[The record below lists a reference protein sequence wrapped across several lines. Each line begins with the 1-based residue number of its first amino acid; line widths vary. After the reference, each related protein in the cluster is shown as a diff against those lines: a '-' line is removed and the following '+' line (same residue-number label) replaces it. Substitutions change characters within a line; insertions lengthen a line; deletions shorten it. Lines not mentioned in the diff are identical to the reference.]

1 MTWPVSLQIDAVDN
15 GARTARAL
23 TAYRQFETPCFMP
36 VGTRGTVRAVSMQ
49 DLEDIGFQVML
60 ANAYHLALRPGAEVI
75 AAMGGIHS
83 FSGWSGA
90 VLTDSGGYQT
100 RSLAP
105 VVDDNGVNFR
115 SVYDG
120 SMIRLTPESA
130 VAIQELIGAD
140 IQMVLDQCP
149 SLPAPIEVVKEAML
163 RTVEWARRAKKAHK
177 REDQALFGIIQGG
190 IDLPMRLE
198 SVQRTVECDFSGYA
212 IGGLSVGEAHS
223 EMLEVLEATVSMLPE
238 GRPRYLMGVGD
249 PVSLLEAISFG
260 VDMFDCVF
268 PTRLGRHGT
277 VLSETG
283 RYQLRRKENAL
294 EQGPLDPS
302 CHCSTCMRWSRG
314 YLRHLLMV
322 KEPTAWR
329 LISIH
334 NLTWTNR
341 LIIRAREAIR
351 QGELSTLIKE
361 VKEVWEMRDNGEGN
375 PRNS

>member
-1 MTWPVSLQIDAVDN
+1 MSWPVVLQIDAVDN
-15 GARTARAL
+15 RARTGKAF
-23 TAYRQFETPCFMP
+23 TAYRSFETPCFMP

-49 DLEDIGFQVML
+49 DLEDIGFQVVL

-75 AAMGGIHS
+75 AAMDGIHA

-100 RSLAP
+100 RSLTP
-105 VVDDNGVNFR
+105 TIDDSGVDFR

-120 SMIRLTPESA
+120 STIHLTPESA

-149 SLPAPIEVVKEAML
+149 SLPAPPEVIKGAMR
-163 RTVEWARRAKKAHK
+163 RTAEWARRAKRAHR
-177 REDQALFGIIQGG
+177 REDQALFGIVQGG
-190 IDLPMRLE
+190 IDLSVRME
-198 SVQRTVECDFSGYA
+198 SVQRTLECDFGGYA
-212 IGGLSVGEAHS
+212 IGGLSVGESHD
-223 EMLEVLEATVSMLPE
+223 EMLEVLEVTVSMLPTD
-238 GRPRYLMGVGD
+238 RPRYLMGVGD
-249 PVSLLEAISFG
+249 PVGLLEAISMG

-277 VLSETG
+277 VLSATG

-294 EQGPLDPS
+294 EKGPLDPS
-302 CHCSTCMRWSRG
+302 CTCSTCLRWSRG

-322 KEPTAWR
+322 GEPTAWR

-341 LIIRAREAIR
+341 LIMQAREAIR
-351 QGELSTLIKE
+351 EGNLNSLLRK
-361 VKEVWEMRDNGEGN
+361 VKEIWGARSG
-375 PRNS
+375 